1 MNMYRYIF
9 QIANANTE
17 LFHVLWTSSY
27 ALAGTAASK
36 KWETST
42 DDEGGAGTGS
52 RGETHQATS
61 LSSSYPGIRLVLM
74 MRGELVV
81 EERLTRLLVLAPAI
95 QVLD

>member
-1 MNMYRYIF
+1 M
-9 QIANANTE
+9 
-17 LFHVLWTSSY
+17 LWTSSY

-61 LSSSYPGIRLVLM
+61 LSSSYPGIRLFTLA
-74 MRGELVV
+74 LVDQ
-81 EERLTRLLVLAPAI
+81 VLAPFCQLFFVFLHSIPVAF
-95 QVLD
+95 D